1 MNIRK
6 LFIHTHRSLYR
17 FMLVGLLAMAV
28 SPKATGQS
36 IDFFSGVEL
45 NLKDIDYQRQYDVL
59 IYLTPGFKWDMGK
72 HWQLTGNVYVPIIN
86 QFGEQ
91 YGYVRPN
98 IFVLSKQLRTGPLYL
113 KGSAGLFSYNRYGL
127 DLKAFLPVSKWLA
140 FEAQAGYVGLM
151 YMIPEWTATRPDR
164 FAGTIGGDIYLTR
177 WNCQLRGIAGRF
189 LYQDYGVIAEAMRHF
204 NHTTVSVYGCWH
216 NTWNHKD
223 EFDAGFK
230 VVVMIPPYHRKQRV
244 VNFRPASNYRL
255 TYAVMYYPYS
265 NIMYW
270 TDPEENNRDG
280 WFDRDLLNWGI
291 HTMAPDF
298 VIERKEIKE

>member
-164 FAGTIGGDIYLTR
+164 FAGTIGGDIYLKR

-280 WFDRDLLNWGI
+280 WFDRDLLNWGS

>member
-1 MNIRK
+1 MNIRNQS
-6 LFIHTHRSLYR
+6 IHIHRFLHR
-17 FMLVGLLAMAV
+17 LILTGLLAMAV

-127 DLKAFLPVSKWLA
+127 DVKAFLPVSKWLA

-230 VVVMIPPYHRKQRV
+230 VLKRSVSR
-244 VNFRPASNYRL
+244 S
-255 TYAVMYYPYS
+255 
-265 NIMYW
+265 
-270 TDPEENNRDG
+270 
-280 WFDRDLLNWGI
+280 
-291 HTMAPDF
+291 
-298 VIERKEIKE
+298 